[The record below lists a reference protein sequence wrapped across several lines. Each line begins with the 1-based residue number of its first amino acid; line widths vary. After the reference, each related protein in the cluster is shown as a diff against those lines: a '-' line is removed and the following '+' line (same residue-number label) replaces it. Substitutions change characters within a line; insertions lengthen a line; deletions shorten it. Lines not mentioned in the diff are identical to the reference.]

1 MLATSINLIL
11 ERSSGYASGPLVEDK
26 AFIGASF
33 HRNKRDGTVLNLF
46 NNTKL
51 RNENNYGGDLKLR
64 LLPSDTLEV
73 NFRAHYNKDD
83 TLFIFP
89 EYIDGAG
96 RTSPTV
102 FAPGIRTTKLDVPPI
117 DITETYGVSM
127 MVDYQL
133 ANEHV
138 LSSITATKVV
148 FYGQCQ

>member
-1 MLATSINLIL
+1 M
-11 ERSSGYASGPLVEDK
+11 EDK